1 MNMRVPRVRF
11 TVRWVMVAVVLL
23 SVLLGLVARR
33 ELLLG

>member
-1 MNMRVPRVRF
+1 MRVPRVRF